1 MVNTPRISMDTTKT
15 SAQPPEGSQDFQRQV
30 TQEPSLGFMLGLSGG
45 HAVKHFY
52 QQALLLLLPAIKT
65 SLGLTD
71 VQIGIIGSARTIFSA
86 GINIPAGI
94 VADMW
99 RSQVALILAASLSS
113 LAIGYLIIGVSPGY
127 GVLLV
132 GVAATGIGTSF
143 WHAPAFGTLAA
154 VYPSRRATALAVHRM
169 GGSIGDSVSPIV
181 VGVLLGGFTLWG
193 LEWGGLEWQSLALLL
208 VIPAL
213 LSAASI
219 FLAYRGTTGGDS
231 EGASFRTYLEAVK
244 PLLTNSAVLSMTVLA
259 TVRAM
264 AHNALNIFIVI
275 YMAED
280 LAFSDFKIG
289 YHVALLT
296 LFGIGFAPVMGWTAD
311 RIGRRPV
318 IFVGLSAIAVLVFS
332 LLVFGDG
339 FSFTVILALLG
350 LFLYSVNPI
359 MLATALD
366 ATQKGMEGSATAL
379 VFTGGAI
386 FGSLSPIIAGWLRQN
401 YGTDGVFY
409 FSAIIVTTTAVA
421 SLFVPMR
428 RAT

>member
-1 MVNTPRISMDTTKT
+1 MDTTKT
-15 SAQPPEGSQDFQRQV
+15 SAQPPEESQEFQRQV
-30 TQEPSLGFMLGLSGG
+30 VQEPSLGFMVGLSAG

-52 QQALLLLLPAIKT
+52 QQALLLLLPAIKV

-71 VQIGIIGSARTIFSA
+71 IQIGFIGSARTIFSA

-94 VADMW
+94 LADMW

-113 LAIGYLIIGVSPGY
+113 LAVGYLVIGVSPGY
-127 GVLLV
+127 GILLV
-132 GVAATGIGTSF
+132 GVAVTGIGTSF

-193 LEWGGLEWQSLALLL
+193 LEWGGLEWQSLALLM

-219 FLAYRGTTGGDS
+219 YFAYRGATGGDS
-231 EGASFRTYLEAVK
+231 EGTSFRTYLESVK

-280 LAFSDFKIG
+280 LAFSEFKIG

-296 LFGIGFAPVMGWTAD
+296 FFGIGFAPVMGWAAD
-311 RIGRRPV
+311 KIGRRPV

-332 LLVFGDG
+332 LLIFGDG
-339 FSFTVILALLG
+339 ISFTIILALLG

-359 MLATALD
+359 MLAAALD
-366 ATQKGMEGSATAL
+366 ATKKGTEGSATAL

-386 FGSLSPIIAGWLRQN
+386 FGSLSPILAGWLRQN
-401 YGTDGVFY
+401 YGMDSVFY
-409 FSAIIVTTTAVA
+409 FSAIIVTATAVA

>member
-1 MVNTPRISMDTTKT
+1 M
-15 SAQPPEGSQDFQRQV
+15 
-30 TQEPSLGFMLGLSGG
+30 
-45 HAVKHFY
+45 
-52 QQALLLLLPAIKT
+52 LPAIKI

-99 RSQVALILAASLSS
+99 RGQVALILAASLSS
-113 LAIGYLIIGVSPGY
+113 LAVGYLIIGASPGY

-132 GVAATGIGTSF
+132 GVAITGIGTSF

-219 FLAYRGTTGGDS
+219 FFAYRGATGGDS
-231 EGASFRTYLEAVK
+231 EGASFRTYLKSVK

-264 AHNALNIFIVI
+264 AHNALNIFIII

-280 LAFSDFKIG
+280 LAFSEFKIG

-296 LFGIGFAPVMGWTAD
+296 LFGIGFAPIMGWAAD
-311 RIGRRPV
+311 KIGRRPV

-332 LLVFGDG
+332 LLVFSEGI
-339 FSFTVILALLG
+339 SFTIILALLG

-359 MLATALD
+359 MLAAALD
-366 ATQKGMEGSATAL
+366 ATKKGTEGSATAI

-401 YGTDGVFY
+401 YGMDSVFY
-409 FSAIIVTTTAVA
+409 FSAIIVTATAVA